1 MRKSSARPRQFL
13 NRRGALFCGVVV
25 VSMVLF
31 LMPPHISYR
40 TIRQSEMRMY
50 HPSKF
55 TEMVVLSNRHP
66 FPDSP
71 SILEESHELKCV
83 SVSNRTEG
91 ICLLYS
97 GFGSGEPFHN
107 VKKNDLL
114 IFQFDKDDNLV
125 GVVDKGGKTIGFA
138 PSLLSDDNRSSPRT
152 PSASPAEPKPHA
164 ESAEGA
170 EDESHAESAEGAE
183 DESHAESAEDAE
195 DESHAESAEGAEP

>member
-1 MRKSSARPRQFL
+1 MKRLLLLRALADAARFIAFILLAFVLLLATDGCGNGMREWRNIDLA
-13 NRRGALFCGVVV
+13 
-25 VSMVLF
+25 
-31 LMPPHISYR
+31 SYR

-152 PSASPAEPKPHA
+152 PSASPAELKP
-164 ESAEGA
+164 
-170 EDESHAESAEGAE
+170 HAESAEGAE

-195 DESHAESAEGAEP
+195 P

>member
-1 MRKSSARPRQFL
+1 M
-13 NRRGALFCGVVV
+13 
-25 VSMVLF
+25 SMVLF

-125 GVVDKGGKTIGFA
+125 GVVDKGGKPIGFA
-138 PSLLSDDNRSSPRT
+138 PSLLSDDKFLKSLEVQSPNHEIKLYGT
-152 PSASPAEPKPHA
+152 VQKLNNE
-164 ESAEGA
+164 ESN
-170 EDESHAESAEGAE
+170 DF
-183 DESHAESAEDAE
+183 DAKLPRV
-195 DESHAESAEGAEP
+195 DQSF